1 MTENKPDYSE
11 IPFHGGEALLRAIV
25 EEGCSYVFGIPG
37 GEFIEF
43 LEAVDRREHTIG
55 DIHYIGVRH
64 EQAAANMADAF
75 SRVSGKIGVC
85 CATVGPGFA
94 DLVPGV
100 APAFFDNI
108 PMLVVHPQMSDKF
121 DEHHRLQQ
129 GLDQLAMLKPVVKYQ
144 KSIKDQNRIIWG
156 AQKCFKALFSGKPGP
171 VQLEIVE
178 DAFHNVVEDFGQIIL
193 KPHQYRAINPPAGN
207 LNDIKAAVELLLKAE
222 KPLIV
227 SGGGVTSSQGWEILR
242 KLSLEFRIPVCT
254 TVMGIGTMS
263 SNHDTY
269 IGATLTGG
277 GVFKA
282 AAEADVVLAL
292 GTKFSFTLGYGKP
305 PLWNAQAKL
314 IQVDIDPQMIGKNKP
329 VELGIVADCKI
340 VLEQLYEEMKK
351 KKASQFSEPWL
362 VGLKKERQSAIEMV
376 KGKLTSD
383 KVPIHPLRL
392 INDLTEFADPEDIIC
407 TDSGDTTT
415 FLTTHIDF
423 VKPRA
428 PRTYLN
434 SVSFGHLGVGIPYA
448 IGAKL
453 AKPQSRVFCLSGD
466 GSVLFNIQELYTAS
480 YYKIPFVCIVADNCS
495 WGMIKNTEQSTWKK
509 RMPFCVDLAEA
520 NYVKIA
526 EGFGCY
532 AERVD
537 EPSQIK
543 PALQRAVDSKRPAL
557 IHVPIKSVSPEG
569 SKLLK
574 MFKSL
579 KF

>member
-1 MTENKPDYSE
+1 MAESKQDYTE
-11 IPFHGGEALLRAIV
+11 IPFHGGEALVRALI
-25 EEGCSYVFGIPG
+25 EEGCPYVFGIPG

-43 LEAVDRREHTIG
+43 LEAVDRREHTKG

-64 EQAAANMADAF
+64 EQTAANMADAF

-85 CATVGPGFA
+85 CATVGPGLA

-100 APAFFDNI
+100 APAYFDNI
-108 PMLVVHPQMSDKF
+108 PILIIHPQMSDKF

-129 GLDQLAMLKPVVKYQ
+129 GLDQLTLLKPIVKYQ
-144 KSIKDQNRIIWG
+144 KSIKDPNRIIWG
-156 AQKCFKALFSGKPGP
+156 AQKCFKALYSGRPGP
-171 VQLEIVE
+171 VQLEVIE
-178 DAFHNVVEDFGQIIL
+178 DAFHSIVEDYGQVVL
-193 KPHQYRAINPPAGN
+193 KPHQYRSVNPPAAN
-207 LNDIKAAVELLLKAE
+207 PSDIKTAVDILLKAE

-242 KLSLEFRIPVCT
+242 KLSIEFRIPVCT
-254 TVMGIGTMS
+254 SVMGIGTMS
-263 SNHDTY
+263 SNHPTY
-269 IGATLTGG
+269 IGATLAGG

-282 AAEADVVLAL
+282 AAESDVVLAL
-292 GTKFSFTLGYGKP
+292 GTKFSFNLGYGKP
-305 PLWNAQAKL
+305 PLWNVNAKL
-314 IQVDIDPQMIGKNKP
+314 IQIDIDPQMIGKNKP
-329 VELGIVADCKI
+329 VELGIVADCRV
-340 VLEQLYEEMKK
+340 VLEQLYEEMKRRNPPLY
-351 KKASQFSEPWL
+351 SEKWL
-362 VGLKKERQSAIEMV
+362 NDLIKERASAIEMA

-383 KVPIHPLRL
+383 KFPIHPLRL
-392 INDLTEFADPEDIIC
+392 INELTDFMDPEDIIC
-407 TDSGDTTT
+407 TDGGDITA
-415 FLTTHIDF
+415 FLLTHIDF

-434 SVSFGHLGVGIPYA
+434 SVGFGHLGVGIPYA

-453 AKPQSRVFCLSGD
+453 AKPQARVFCLSGD

-480 YYKIPFVCIVADNCS
+480 TYKIPFVVIVADNCS
-495 WGMIKNTEQSTWKK
+495 WGMIKNNEQSIWRK
-509 RMPFCVDLAEA
+509 RMPFCVDLPES
-520 NYVKIA
+520 NFVKIA

-532 AERVD
+532 GERVD

-543 PALQRAVDSKRPAL
+543 PALQRAVDSNKPAL